1 MIPYLIAF
9 VVGIL
14 GGWIYAGFPLP
25 RRRLSSPA
33 KSEAREISE
42 PTVNGSAPHTL
53 RDRVNGSRL
62 PGCSSSAVTGESG
75 TRHWRAS
82 APTR

>member
-1 MIPYLIAF
+1 MILYLIIAF
-9 VVGIL
+9 VVGVL

-25 RRRLSSPA
+25 RRPLTPPA
-33 KSEAREISE
+33 KSKAREIGES
-42 PTVNGSAPHTL
+42 TVIGSHIL
-53 RDRVNGSRL
+53 RDGVTGSRL

-75 TRHWRAS
+75 TRRPRAS